1 MGHTGFLSLGNLGL
15 REDELDRTE
24 IQHSRALKEKVDPG
38 PSQANSREEHVGG
51 RGRPGRR
58 VMVTQ
63 WEKHC
68 SHFSQLEMK
77 LIQKSQEETCLFSN
91 SQNHSPRQ

>member
-38 PSQANSREEHVGG
+38 PSQANSREEHVGR

-63 WEKHC
+63 WEKTLLSLFTTGNETHPKIPGRNMPFQQQ
-68 SHFSQLEMK
+68 SKSFS
-77 LIQKSQEETCLFSN
+77 
-91 SQNHSPRQ
+91 